1 MVDRI
6 EDEDIRDG
14 VGERTSLLRQPTL
27 NVSPE
32 ALNTAANE
40 EQNGSAASDRDLSPT
55 STVGSHQSWDSGQW
69 KKNLVLLLGVFLVN
83 SDSAILM
90 AMFRDIASEFEQL
103 SSASWIINAY
113 IIGIIAAQPLYGKLS
128 DIYGRKPLLLFAY
141 ICYCAGAVIAGTGFS
156 FWGLLLG
163 RSLCGIGNAGITVL
177 ISTLIVD
184 LVPMREVAV
193 WRGYVYAINQIGRA
207 LGPSLGGIISDS
219 TNWRWALLYHVPLN
233 LAGLIFIWAKMS
245 FPKPTPQDGKGTC
258 QNPASTENTAYS
270 KFKRIDLSGST
281 SLAIANVSLL
291 LFLEQIEKGPDNLVH
306 NAMAMVPM
314 STWLGFLA
322 VFLWVEAFWA
332 REPIFPL
339 RLLRKRNVVSAYMI
353 QFVLTAAQVALYTS
367 IPLYFRVTMS
377 DNNTT
382 SSLRLLVMTLGTV
395 AGSLISGY
403 VIKRTGMYRLI
414 TNVAVVLSNLSFLAI
429 FLRWRGV
436 TNWAETLY
444 GFPIGVGF
452 GVSLSAAFIA
462 LTSDLESTQVAVATS
477 GFYLSMNI
485 GSLLGVSTASLLI
498 ASFVERTLR
507 DKLPDVPDKE
517 QIIKDV
523 LSNFD
528 AIDGLPKKIADVV
541 LKAYEKSFVNV
552 WLFCVVFGV
561 MGLVASF
568 VMREGQ
574 LHHQSPSP
582 SKAKRPERTRSH
594 QSYGAISVSDTE
606 SDNV

>member
-6 EDEDIRDG
+6 EHEQTGDG

-27 NVSPE
+27 NVVSPD
-32 ALNTAANE
+32 ALGVSANDE
-40 EQNGSAASDRDLSPT
+40 HNRPGASDGDLSPT

-141 ICYCAGAVIAGTGFS
+141 ICYCVGAAIAGAGFS

-219 TNWRWALLYHVPLN
+219 TNWRWALLYHVPIN

-245 FPKPTPQDGKGTC
+245 FPKPAPPDSKGTG
-258 QNPASTENTAYS
+258 PSLTSTEHTAYS

-281 SLAIANVSLL
+281 SLALANVSLL
-291 LFLEQIEKGPDNLVH
+291 LFLDQVQKAPDNLVH
-306 NAMAMVPM
+306 NAMAMVSI
-314 STWLGFLA
+314 STWLGFL
-322 VFLWVEAFWA
+322 VMFLLVEAFWA

-339 RLLRKRNVVSAYMI
+339 RLLRKRNVVSAYLI
-353 QFVLTAAQVALYTS
+353 QFVLTTAQVALYTS

-403 VIKRTGMYRLI
+403 VIKRTGLYRLI
-414 TNVAVVLSNLSFLAI
+414 TNIAVVLSNLSFLAI
-429 FLRWRGV
+429 FFRWRGV
-436 TNWAETLY
+436 TNWADTFY

-452 GVSLSAAFIA
+452 GISLSAAFIA
-462 LTSDLESTQVAVATS
+462 LTSGLEPTQVAVATS
-477 GFYLSMNI
+477 GFYLSMNL
-485 GSLLGVSTASLLI
+485 GSLLGVSSASLLI

-507 DKLPDVPDKE
+507 DRLSDLPDKE
-517 QIIKDV
+517 EIIRDV

-528 AIDGLPKKIADVV
+528 TIDGLPKKIANIV

-552 WLFCVVFGV
+552 WLFCVAFGI
-561 MGLVASF
+561 MGLIASF

-574 LHHQSPSP
+574 LHQSPTP
-582 SKAKRPERTRSH
+582 FKTKRPEPRRGH
-594 QSYGAISVSDTE
+594 QSYGAISESDTE
-606 SDNV
+606 GDNP

>member
-6 EDEDIRDG
+6 EDEEIRDD

-27 NVSPE
+27 NLSPE
-32 ALNTAANE
+32 TLNAAANE
-40 EQNGSAASDRDLSPT
+40 EQDGLAASDGDLSPT
-55 STVGSHQSWDSGQW
+55 STVGSQQSWDNGQW

-141 ICYCAGAVIAGTGFS
+141 ICYCVGATIAGAGFS

-233 LAGLIFIWAKMS
+233 LTGLIFIWAKMS
-245 FPKPTPQDGKGTC
+245 FPKPTAPDTKAVGR
-258 QNPASTENTAYS
+258 NPTTTKETAYA

-291 LFLEQIEKGPDNLVH
+291 LFLDQIEKGPENLVH

-314 STWLGFLA
+314 STWLGFLV
-322 VFLWVEAFWA
+322 VFLLVEAFWS

-339 RLLRKRNVVSAYMI
+339 RLLRKRNVVSAYAI
-353 QFVLTAAQVALYTS
+353 QFVFTAAQVALYTS

-377 DNNTT
+377 DTNTT
-382 SSLRLLVMTLGTV
+382 SSLRLLVVTLGTV

-403 VIKRTGMYRLI
+403 VIKRTGLYRLI
-414 TNVAVVLSNLSFLAI
+414 TNIAAILSNLSFLAI

-436 TNWAETLY
+436 THWGETFY
-444 GFPIGVGF
+444 GFPIGVSF

-462 LTSDLESTQVAVATS
+462 LTSGLESSQVAVATS

-498 ASFVERTLR
+498 ASFVESTLR
-507 DKLPDVPDKE
+507 DKLPDLPDKE
-517 QIIKDV
+517 QIIRDV

-528 AIDGLPKKIADVV
+528 AIDGLPEKIADIV
-541 LKAYEKSFVNV
+541 LKAYERSFVNV

-561 MGLVASF
+561 MGLIASF

-574 LHHQSPSP
+574 LHQSPGA
-582 SKAKRPERTRSH
+582 SKPKRPERSRSH
-594 QSYGAISVSDTE
+594 QGYGAVSE
-606 SDNV
+606 SDSEGDNA

>member
-1 MVDRI
+1 
-6 EDEDIRDG
+6 
-14 VGERTSLLRQPTL
+14 
-27 NVSPE
+27 
-32 ALNTAANE
+32 
-40 EQNGSAASDRDLSPT
+40 
-55 STVGSHQSWDSGQW
+55 
-69 KKNLVLLLGVFLVN
+69 
-83 SDSAILM
+83 M

-141 ICYCAGAVIAGTGFS
+141 ICYCVGAAVAGAGFS

-219 TNWRWALLYHVPLN
+219 TNWRWALLYHVPIN

-245 FPKPTPQDGKGTC
+245 FPKPAPPDSKGAGNSLTTKPT
-258 QNPASTENTAYS
+258 QYS
-270 KFKRIDLSGST
+270 KFKRIDFSGST

-291 LFLEQIEKGPDNLVH
+291 LFLDQVQKTPDNLAH
-306 NAMAMVPM
+306 NPMAMVPM
-314 STWLGFLA
+314 STWLGFFVL
-322 VFLWVEAFWA
+322 FLLVEAFWA

-339 RLLRKRNVVSAYMI
+339 RLLRQRNVVSAYVI
-353 QFVLTAAQVALYTS
+353 QFVLTTAQVALYTS

-377 DNNTT
+377 DSNTM

-403 VIKRTGMYRLI
+403 VIKRTGLYRLI
-414 TNVAVVLSNLSFLAI
+414 TNIAVVLSNLSFLAI

-436 TNWAETLY
+436 THWGETLY

-462 LTSDLESTQVAVATS
+462 LTAGLESTQVAVATS
-477 GFYLSMNI
+477 GFYLSMNL
-485 GSLLGVSTASLLI
+485 GSLLGVSGASLLI

-507 DKLPDVPDKE
+507 EKLPDLPDKE
-517 QIIKDV
+517 QIIRDV

-528 AIDGLPKKIADVV
+528 TIDGLPKKIAGIV
-541 LKAYEKSFVNV
+541 LKAYEKSFVSV

-561 MGLVASF
+561 LGLISSF

-574 LHHQSPSP
+574 LHHSPAP
-582 SKAKRPERTRSH
+582 SKAKRPGTTRSQH
-594 QSYGAISVSDTE
+594 GYGAISEDDSDGD
-606 SDNV
+606 SP